1 MIIFPAIDIID
12 SKPVRLLKGDF
23 STAKQ
28 VAGDALETANGFEKI
43 GCEWIHM
50 VDLDGSLKKEPVNAE
65 TFISVAKNTNMI
77 KQNHFNFDKNLFQ
90 RVFHVIF

>member
-28 VAGDALETANGFEKI
+28 VAGDALETAFGFEKI

-50 VDLDGSLKKEPVNAE
+50 VDLDGSL
-65 TFISVAKNTNMI
+65 
-77 KQNHFNFDKNLFQ
+77 
-90 RVFHVIF
+90 

>member
-28 VAGDALETANGFEKI
+28 VAGDALETANGFEK
-43 GCEWIHM
+43 
-50 VDLDGSLKKEPVNAE
+50 SAVNGYIWL
-65 TFISVAKNTNMI
+65 TLTV
-77 KQNHFNFDKNLFQ
+77 H
-90 RVFHVIF
+90 

>member
-50 VDLDGSLKKEPVNAE
+50 VDLDVSLKKEPVNSE
-65 TFISVAKNTNMI
+65 TFISVAKNTNL
-77 KQNHFNFDKNLFQ
+77 K
-90 RVFHVIF
+90 V